1 MVLIKLVNICYDYPN
16 TCGLKNISL
25 TVNSGSFV
33 CLMGPNGSGKSTLLR
48 LLSGL
53 ASPTSGTYQFHD
65 QPITTTYLADAQN
78 RQQLHQRIGMVFQN
92 TDVQLFNTSVT
103 EEVAFGPR
111 QLGLSAAMVAQRVA
125 DCLQLTDCANLA
137 DRVPY
142 QLSGGEKKRVALA
155 SVLALNPEI
164 LLLDEPL
171 NGLTIAAQQQMLT
184 LLQRLQAAGKTI
196 IMASHNYQQVQAVC
210 ERFIIFNSTHQVDA
224 DLTRADLDQQ
234 PARQAQLMTL

>member
-1 MVLIKLVNICYDYPN
+1 MALITLTDVCYDYPN
-16 TCGLKNISL
+16 TQGLDHLSL
-25 TVNSGSFV
+25 TIETGDFI

-48 LLSGL
+48 ILSGL
-53 ASPTSGTYQFHD
+53 ASPKSGTYQLHD
-65 QPITTTYLADAQN
+65 ETITPAYLADAQQ
-78 RQQLHQRIGMVFQN
+78 RQRLHQRIGMVFQN
-92 TDVQLFNTSVT
+92 TDVQLFNTSVA

-111 QLGLSAAMVAQRVA
+111 QLGFSETEIQARVN
-125 DCLQLTDCANLA
+125 DCLQLTQCTELR

-184 LLQRLQAAGKTI
+184 LLQQLRSAGKTI
-196 IMASHNYQQVQAVC
+196 IMASHNFQQVQPVGQ
-210 ERFIIFNSTHQVDA
+210 RFVIFNSDHQIDTVLSRE
-224 DLTRADLDQQ
+224 DLAQRPD
-234 PARQAQLMTL
+234 RQEQLAAL

>member
-1 MVLIKLVNICYDYPN
+1 MVLIKLVNICYDYPD
-16 TCGLKNISL
+16 TCGLKNLNL
-25 TVNSGSFV
+25 TVHAGDFV

-53 ASPTSGTYQFHD
+53 ASPTSGTYQLHD
-65 QPITTTYLADAQN
+65 QAITATYLADAQQ
-78 RQQLHQRIGMVFQN
+78 RQQLHQQIGMVFQN

-111 QLGLSAAMVAQRVA
+111 QLGLSAAMVAQRVT

-196 IMASHNYQQVQAVC
+196 IMASHNYQQVQAVG
-210 ERFIIFNSTHQVDA
+210 ERFIIFNSTHQIDA
-224 DLTRADLDQQ
+224 ELTHTDLDRQ

>member
-1 MVLIKLVNICYDYPN
+1 MVLIKLANLCYDYPN
-16 TCGLKNISL
+16 TCGLDHLDL
-25 TVNSGSFV
+25 TINAGEFV

-48 LLSGL
+48 ILSGL
-53 ASPTSGTYQFHD
+53 ATPKSGEYTLHD
-65 QPITTTYLADAQN
+65 QAITADYLADAVL
-78 RQQLHQRIGMVFQN
+78 RQRLHQKIGMVFQN
-92 TDVQLFNTSVT
+92 TDVQLFNTSVA

-111 QLGLSAAMVAQRVA
+111 QLGLSDADIQQRVD
-125 DCLQLTDCANLA
+125 DCLQLTACAELR

-184 LLQRLQAAGKTI
+184 LLQRLQVAGKTI
-196 IMASHNYQQVQAVC
+196 IMASHNFQQVQTVGQ
-210 ERFIIFNSTHQVDA
+210 RFVIFNSNHQIDA
-224 DLTRADLDQQ
+224 DVTAADLQDQ

>member
-1 MVLIKLVNICYDYPN
+1 MIKLVNICYDYPD
-16 TCGLKNISL
+16 TCGLNALNL
-25 TVNSGSFV
+25 TIDAGEFV

-53 ASPTSGTYQFHD
+53 ASSTSGTYWLHD
-65 QPITTTYLADAQN
+65 QAITADYLANAQQ
-78 RQQLHQRIGMVFQN
+78 RQRLHQQIGMVFQN
-92 TDVQLFNTSVT
+92 TDVQLFNTSVAA
-103 EEVAFGPR
+103 EVAFGPR
-111 QLGLSAAMVAQRVA
+111 QLGLSAATIKQRVD
-125 DCLQLTDCANLA
+125 DCLALTDCGDLA

-171 NGLTIAAQQQMLT
+171 NGLTIAAQQHMLT
-184 LLQRLQAAGKTI
+184 LLQRLQVAGKTI
-196 IMASHNYQQVQAVC
+196 IMASHNYQQVQTVG
-210 ERFIIFNSTHQVDA
+210 ERFIIFNPTHQVDA
-224 DLTRADLDQQ
+224 DLTRTALAQQ

>member
-1 MVLIKLVNICYDYPN
+1 MVLIKLVNICYDYPD
-16 TCGLKNISL
+16 TCGLKNLSL
-25 TVNSGSFV
+25 TVNSGDFV

-155 SVLALNPEI
+155 SVLALNLSLI
-164 LLLDEPL
+164 H
-171 NGLTIAAQQQMLT
+171 I
-184 LLQRLQAAGKTI
+184 
-196 IMASHNYQQVQAVC
+196 
-210 ERFIIFNSTHQVDA
+210 
-224 DLTRADLDQQ
+224 
-234 PARQAQLMTL
+234 

>member
-1 MVLIKLVNICYDYPN
+1 MVLIKLVNICYDYPD
-16 TCGLKNISL
+16 TCGLKDLSL
-25 TVNSGSFV
+25 TVNSGDFV

-65 QPITTTYLADAQN
+65 QPITTTYLA
-78 RQQLHQRIGMVFQN
+78 
-92 TDVQLFNTSVT
+92 DVQLFNTSVT

-196 IMASHNYQQVQAVC
+196 IMASHNYQQVQAVG

-234 PARQAQLMTL
+234 PAWQAQLMTL

>member
-1 MVLIKLVNICYDYPN
+1 MVLIKLANLCYDYPN
-16 TCGLKNISL
+16 TCGLDHLNL
-25 TVNSGSFV
+25 TIQAGEFI

-48 LLSGL
+48 ILSGL
-53 ASPTSGTYQFHD
+53 ATPKAGEYWLHD
-65 QPITTTYLADAQN
+65 HAITAAYLADAQR
-78 RQQLHQRIGMVFQN
+78 RQRLHQQIGMVFQN
-92 TDVQLFNTSVT
+92 TDVQLFNTSVA

-111 QLGLSAAMVAQRVA
+111 QLGLSESEVEQRVN
-125 DCLQLTDCANLA
+125 DCLQLTHCEDLRE
-137 DRVPY
+137 RVPY

-184 LLQRLQAAGKTI
+184 LLQRLRAAGKTI
-196 IMASHNYQQVQAVC
+196 IMASHNYQQVQAVGQ
-210 ERFIIFNSTHQVDA
+210 RFVIFNSIHQIDA
-224 DLTRADLDQQ
+224 DLSRADLQGQ